1 MADITNSISSRCL
14 DMGEKHY
21 VKVRAIVNGIYEQVK
36 NIKKNEKLLLKNMA
50 KYIYDKTE
58 ILPTMKMIVLM
69 RDCFVE
75 KLPEGLLILCA
86 TGLGL
91 TTLPE
96 LPSTL
101 KVLIV
106 SDNELTSLP
115 TLPKGLKVLVCNG
128 NYLTNLPAIPSSVK
142 MILAYNNCF
151 EPDMVVP
158 SSVRD
163 KLFENRYLPSIH
175 SYLYGTNKEEV
186 DNYVLQNT
194 HINRRNCNCGNYGEK
209 LKSLTDEQ
217 KAEFKKFAY
226 YFVEPNTHD
235 ARYTCGFCMSSYCD
249 RCEYRYCSRFN
260 FDD

>member
-1 MADITNSISSRCL
+1 MSDVARSISGTCL
-14 DMGEKHY
+14 DMSEKHY
-21 VKVRAIVNGIYEQVK
+21 VKIRAIVNGIYEEVK
-36 NIKKNEKLLLKNMA
+36 NIKNDKKLLLKNMT

-69 RDCFVE
+69 RDCFIE

-91 TTLPE
+91 TSLPK

-142 MILAYNNCF
+142 MILACNNCF
-151 EPDMVVP
+151 DPDMVVP
-158 SSVRD
+158 SSVKD
-163 KLFENRYLPSIH
+163 QLFESRYLPSTH

-186 DNYVLQNT
+186 DNYVLQNS
-194 HINRRNCNCGNYGEK
+194 HINRTNCNCENYGEK
-209 LKSLTDEQ
+209 LKSLTDEE
-217 KAEFKKFAY
+217 KTEFKKFAY
-226 YFVEPNTHD
+226 YFVEPNTSD
-235 ARYTCGFCMSSYCD
+235 KRYTCGFCMSSYCD